1 MLRIL
6 TALLGLGLCLSQRIN
21 TEKQSLQ
28 KPIIWAEPSTRVT
41 NGNAVT
47 IWCKGHHT
55 ATHYQ
60 LYFEGSFSALERPK
74 PSRATNKVNFTIP
87 QMTSHTAGKYT
98 CCYQSGERQ
107 SKSSKGLNLIVTG
120 LYDTPNLWV
129 HPGPE
134 VTLGEN
140 VTFFCHLDSGT
151 SKFFLLKEGRS
162 NHVQHKLGNIKA
174 EFPMGPMTRAHRGTY
189 RCFGSYN
196 DHVWSFP
203 SKPVTL
209 LIPGDVDNTSLAPT
223 DPTSLDY
230 WEYSL
235 SAEEESG
242 LQKDFAFWDHTAQ
255 NLIRIGLAC
264 IVLMTLVWLLVED
277 WLSRKRDK
285 EGANRSP
292 SREYKRRWRVQHSLE
307 EEQRNAISMRELK
320 ATPGPGAI

>member
-1 MLRIL
+1 MRKIGNGSSG
-6 TALLGLGLCLSQRIN
+6 THASGSLSESHLEP
-21 TEKQSLQ
+21 T
-28 KPIIWAEPSTRVT
+28 IWAEPSTRVT

-47 IWCKGHHT
+47 IWCKGPMT

-60 LYFEGSFSALERPK
+60 LYFEGSFSALERP
-74 PSRATNKVNFTIP
+74 SRSTNRVNFTIP

-107 SKSSKGLNLIVTG
+107 SKSCKGLNLIVTG

-129 HPGPE
+129 HSGPE

-140 VTFFCHLDSGT
+140 VTFFCHLETGT
-151 SKFFLLKEGRS
+151 SKFFLIKEGRS
-162 NHVQHKLGNIKA
+162 NRVWHRLGNIKA

-230 WEYSL
+230 WEYNL

-242 LQKDFAFWDHTAQ
+242 LQKAQ

-277 WLSRKRDK
+277 WLSRKRNK
-285 EGANRSP
+285 EGTNRSP
-292 SREYKRRWRVQHSLE
+292 SWEYKRRWRVHCSLE
-307 EEQRNAISMRELK
+307 EGERNSISMREPK
-320 ATPGPGAI
+320 ATPGPGSI

>member
-74 PSRATNKVNFTIP
+74 PSRAANKVNFTIP

-162 NHVQHKLGNIKA
+162 NHIQHRLGTIKA

-196 DHVWSFP
+196 DYVWSFP

-230 WEYSL
+230 WEYNL
-235 SAEEESG
+235 SSEEESG

-292 SREYKRRWRVQHSLE
+292 SWEYKRRWRVQHSLE
-307 EEQRNAISMRELK
+307 EEQRNAISLRELK
-320 ATPGPGAI
+320 ATPGPGAL